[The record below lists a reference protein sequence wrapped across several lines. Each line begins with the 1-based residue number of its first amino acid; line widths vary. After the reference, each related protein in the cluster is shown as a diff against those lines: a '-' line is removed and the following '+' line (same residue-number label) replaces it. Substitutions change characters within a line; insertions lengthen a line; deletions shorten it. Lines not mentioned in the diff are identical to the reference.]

1 MLITRILLVNLYL
14 VLILEV
20 PWAVLFGAKGKRKII
35 TVVLANVVTNP
46 LVVLCSV
53 GAGIFFAKWKLP
65 VIIVLEV
72 FAFVTEGAIFSGCK
86 VFDKRN
92 PYIISLFL
100 NAVSYFTGE
109 IIELII

>member
-65 VIIVLEV
+65 VIIV
-72 FAFVTEGAIFSGCK
+72 TEGAIFSGCK

-100 NAVSYFTGE
+100 NVVSYFTGE